1 MHQHMNLGD
10 AKRCEILTLSED
22 HIFSTR
28 VYKKIPIRDTN
39 RATALIDWESRK
51 WPFERYA
58 ELDSTA
64 VARCLMCG
72 VFSSGVSSTTRGV
85 VMSSGLGVIP
95 RAAIFIDEYSE
106 ERMIVKCCKELWQLR
121 DLSWLVYLDNLAVW
135 RSCVVLTNY
144 VRLRKCE
151 MVQT

>member
-10 AKRCEILTLSED
+10 AKRCEIFTLSED

-95 RAAIFIDEYSE
+95 RVDIFIDEYSE
-106 ERMIVKCCKELWQLR
+106 KRMIVKCCKESWQLR
-121 DLSWLVYLDNLAVW
+121 DLSWLTCLDNLAVW